1 MEPIRDSDRPGAL
14 CYRVTP
20 ELYLGFARGQF
31 GNPAGVAQDRAADYN
46 DPGRHAEG
54 VTYLRGRWTVNQESS
69 RAEAPD
75 AALALRYTAM
85 DVNLVLAPPAGTAGR
100 AELVL
105 GEDQRPGAD
114 AKPENERVFVTV
126 DRPRMYNLV
135 ANDSVLPGSLELK
148 VLDAGITAYAFT
160 FVSCVVS

>member
-1 MEPIRDSDRPGAL
+1 
-14 CYRVTP
+14 VTP

-31 GNPAGVAQDRAADYN
+31 GNPAGVAQDRAADYS

-54 VTYLRGRWTVNQESS
+54 VTYLRGRWTVSQESS
-69 RAEAPD
+69 RAEASD

-85 DVNLVLAPPAGTAGR
+85 DVNLVLAPPAGASGR

-105 GEDQRPGAD
+105 GQDQLGQAQRPGAD
-114 AKPENERVFVTV
+114 AKLENGRVFVTV

-135 ANDSVLPGSLELK
+135 ANESVLPGNLELR
-148 VLDAGITAYAFT
+148 VLDVGITAYAFT
-160 FVSCVVS
+160 FVSCVVDTRRSEAEPS